1 VRLTLWN
8 SLGAFLTA
16 CLFLEMALEGLY
28 WTHVEY
34 FPMHFN
40 CVSSDRVD
48 ELIGV
53 FSHGQTGISVAF
65 SLVFC
70 AHFLQIA

>member
-1 VRLTLWN
+1 
-8 SLGAFLTA
+8 
-16 CLFLEMALEGLY
+16 MALEGLY

-48 ELIGV
+48 ALISV
-53 FSHGQTGISVAF
+53 FSHGQTGISIVRVWF
-65 SLVFC
+65 SMLTPCRSHDLIDVNFSVRRGC
-70 AHFLQIA
+70 VH

>member
-1 VRLTLWN
+1 
-8 SLGAFLTA
+8 
-16 CLFLEMALEGLY
+16 MALEGLY

-40 CVSSDRVD
+40 CLSFECVD

-53 FSHGQTGISVAF
+53 FSHGQTGIVTAPI
-65 SLVFC
+65 SLST
-70 AHFLQIA
+70 LTPPQIA